1 MASAGKR
8 ARKAAAKLRRTA
20 VSPRRSSG
28 ERLEL
33 AMRAINE
40 GVYDWDLAKGAIHY
54 SASVYTVMRV
64 PRSMKTPAAW
74 RARIH
79 PEDLAA
85 YDAAIVAH
93 FKKNARRFECDFR
106 YRAQSGGACH

>member
-40 GVYDWDLAKGAIHY
+40 GVYDWDVAHGTIHY
-54 SASVYTVMRV
+54 SEGVYSVLLL
-64 PRSMKTPAAW
+64 PRSMKTPADW

-79 PEDLAA
+79 PADLAA

-93 FKKNARRFECDFR
+93 FKKNARLFE
-106 YRAQSGGACH
+106 